1 MPLGVEMPGEPMPPG
16 RCPMPLLGIGVAGRG
31 GVLLG
36 MPMPP
41 EGGAGRTGAAD
52 GIDGA
57 AGRGIAGV
65 AGRGA
70 TGAVATGFGAAA
82 GFLVAALFGFAADDR
97 RDEADFR
104 ADALRALL
112 RAVFLRAAE
121 RRPAGFRAV
130 ALRAEVLRAEVL
142 RAELF
147 RAVDL
152 RAALPRAEVLRA
164 APLRAADLRA
174 VVLRAVVLRDADF
187 RAVDFRAV
195 LRLAVLFLAVV
206 FRADLRALVLR
217 AVFLA
222 AVFLA
227 AVFRAAV
234 FRAGLRL
241 LAVLRRDVVFLVVR
255 FFPVVLVAMVLL
267 RSESVAARGHRKH
280 RRMRASHALQVQARR
295 PTYRV
300 QLFFLLY
307 AVRNRK
313 WQFSSTRIFHSDK

>member
-1 MPLGVEMPGEPMPPG
+1 MLLGVEKPGEPVPPG
-16 RCPMPLLGIGVAGRG
+16 RCPMPLPGIGVAGRG

-36 MPMPP
+36 VPRPP
-41 EGGAGRTGAAD
+41 EGGIGRAGAADGIGRAGAAD

-57 AGRGIAGV
+57 AGRGA
-65 AGRGA
+65 A
-70 TGAVATGFGAAA
+70 GAVATGFGAAA
-82 GFLVAALFGFAADDR
+82 GFLATARFGFAADDR
-97 RDEADFR
+97 RELLEADFR

-112 RAVFLRAAE
+112 RAVLLRAVE

-130 ALRAEVLRAEVL
+130 DLLAVVLRAALFRAVGLRAALRRAEVLRA
-142 RAELF
+142 
-147 RAVDL
+147 
-152 RAALPRAEVLRA
+152 
-164 APLRAADLRA
+164 
-174 VVLRAVVLRDADF
+174 ADF

-195 LRLAVLFLAVV
+195 LRLAVLFLAAVL
-206 FRADLRALVLR
+206 RADFRALVLR

-227 AVFRAAV
+227 VVFRADFRALVLRAV
-234 FRAGLRL
+234 FLAAVFLAGLRR

-267 RSESVAARGHRKH
+267 RSESVAAGGCQKTTH
-280 RRMRASHALQVQARR
+280 ACESCFTGPSLPSHVSS
-295 PTYRV
+295 
-300 QLFFLLY
+300 QLFFSLY

>member
-1 MPLGVEMPGEPMPPG
+1 MLLGVERPGEPMPPG

-41 EGGAGRTGAAD
+41 EDGVGRTGAAD

-57 AGRGIAGV
+57 AGRGVAGV

-112 RAVFLRAAE
+112 RAVLLRAAE

-142 RAELF
+142 RA
-147 RAVDL
+147 
-152 RAALPRAEVLRA
+152 
-164 APLRAADLRA
+164 APL
-174 VVLRAVVLRDADF
+174 

-195 LRLAVLFLAVV
+195 LPLAVLFLAVV

-222 AVFLA
+222 AVF
-227 AVFRAAV
+227 RAAV
-234 FRAGLRL
+234 FRAGLRR

-280 RRMRASHALQVQARR
+280 RRMRASHALQVQACR
-295 PTYRV
+295 PTCRV
-300 QLFFLLY
+300 NCFFHYTLFATENGNLVARKLFIPTNESILLCRRTCEV
-307 AVRNRK
+307 AHSALQQRK
-313 WQFSSTRIFHSDK
+313 RTPSR